1 MLTWEIGVHP
11 PSALET
17 QDNMDDPEG
26 EGDNTILGAAK
37 WFMALKHLTDF
48 KNVEFPSQHH
58 HENVTE
64 LAL

>member
-11 PSALET
+11 PRALET

-48 KNVEFPSQHH
+48 KNAEFP
-58 HENVTE
+58 
-64 LAL
+64 